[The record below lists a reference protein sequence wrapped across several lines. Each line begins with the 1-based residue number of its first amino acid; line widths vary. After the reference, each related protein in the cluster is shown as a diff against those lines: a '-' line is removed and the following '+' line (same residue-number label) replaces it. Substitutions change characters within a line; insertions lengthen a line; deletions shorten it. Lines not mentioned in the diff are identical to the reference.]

1 MTIRFPRFGL
11 LVLSILIFPSTLTS
25 PALALT
31 PQEVVAQVQR
41 KYDITGAF
49 KAYFRQESC
58 LRASGITDTAEGW
71 VYFRKPCQMRWEYQ
85 KPPGQRKEVISDG
98 KQVWIYIAQDHMV
111 MVYPL
116 NQVLRSD
123 LVMRFFSGLGKL
135 QKDFT
140 IAWRSPFREG
150 QPLKIDLRPVTP
162 QPELQWLALT
172 IDPQSYVVQALEFA
186 NAYGDQTQITF
197 SQLQHNIQLKSDFFT
212 FTPPLG
218 VEVIK
223 DTM

>member
-1 MTIRFPRFGL
+1 MTFRLFWSARL
-11 LVLSILIFPSTLTS
+11 ALSVLIFLSTLAI

-31 PQEVVAQVQR
+31 PQEVVARVQQ

-49 KAYFRQESC
+49 KAYFRQESR
-58 LRASGITDTAEGW
+58 LRASGAADTGEGW

-98 KQVWIYIAQDHMV
+98 QQVWIYIPQDHMV

-116 NQVLRSD
+116 GQVLRSD

-135 QKDFT
+135 QKDFN
-140 IAWRSPFREG
+140 IAWRRPYQEG
-150 QPLKIDLRPVTP
+150 QPLKIDLRPVAP

-186 NAYGDQTQITF
+186 NAYGDQTYITF
-197 SQLQHNIQLKSDFFT
+197 NQLQLNVQLKSDFFT
-212 FTPPLG
+212 FTPPPG
-218 VEVIK
+218 VEVVK
-223 DTM
+223 DAM